1 MHTYYLVHVCDGF
14 SMRALRHG
22 TINLVVATLYMQYRE
37 LHLHSMLVAV
47 VVASSIQWTIQPGV
61 LDKY

>member
-22 TINLVVATLYMQYRE
+22 TINLVVAALYNTDSE
-37 LHLHSMLVAV
+37 LHLHNMLVAV
-47 VVASSIQWTIQPGV
+47 VVVASIQWAIQPDV
-61 LDKY
+61 LGKH